1 MKVTQMKFRNHL
13 YVEEGIL
20 IFLSLICQVY
30 ETAAPW
36 IWGLPAIFPI
46 CVFIGQLVDGF
57 RYKKK
62 LNEGNSLS
70 PCDKLFLAV
79 LISEIPLIFF
89 FRSGPDEMQSFITDY
104 IIFIC
109 LSIVAKAIVQFLFN
123 LHIRR
128 KYEQ

>member
-1 MKVTQMKFRNHL
+1 MKFRNHL

-57 RYKKK
+57 RYKK
-62 LNEGNSLS
+62 S
-70 PCDKLFLAV
+70 
-79 LISEIPLIFF
+79 
-89 FRSGPDEMQSFITDY
+89 
-104 IIFIC
+104 
-109 LSIVAKAIVQFLFN
+109 
-123 LHIRR
+123 
-128 KYEQ
+128 